1 MKMLN
6 ISEIDFIPLILV
18 KQLINKDEITLY
30 KKKLLKLEVGFK
42 NLIKWN

>member
-6 ISEIDFIPLILV
+6 ISEIYFIPLTLV